1 MSKYNA
7 YTFLKPHDIF
17 NKYHIFKKLKMAC
30 KKSCGF
36 KKYGNKWIYI
46 YNNKFKVTEVFG
58 EGRPQADVR

>member
-7 YTFLKPHDIF
+7 YTFLKPHDFLNDIF

-36 KKYGNKWIYI
+36 KKYGNK
-46 YNNKFKVTEVFG
+46 
-58 EGRPQADVR
+58 